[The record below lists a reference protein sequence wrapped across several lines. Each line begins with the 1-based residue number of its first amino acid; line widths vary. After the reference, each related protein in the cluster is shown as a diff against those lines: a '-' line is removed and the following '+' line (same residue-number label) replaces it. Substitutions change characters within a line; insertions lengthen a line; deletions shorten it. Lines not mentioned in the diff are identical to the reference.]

1 MEKKLK
7 WIKILQPGDLV
18 AESDTDWRA
27 PHRRCVKG
35 ARQSVTHRHPHYF
48 LITGKNDDVINCF
61 SLKTAKIQIFAFSWS
76 NVDLTAWIIYRN
88 GKKLEMD

>member
-18 AESDTDWRA
+18 AE
-27 PHRRCVKG
+27 
-35 ARQSVTHRHPHYF
+35 SVTHRHPHYF

-61 SLKTAKIQIFAFSWS
+61 SLKTAKIQIFAFPWS